1 MAGIQITPPASPT
14 NHKPHKTLPS
24 KTDNPLVVMGTGI
37 SGAEIKDLG
46 LGLVSALWWPDEQ

>member
-37 SGAEIKDLG
+37 SGGGDQGPG
-46 LGLVSALWWPDEQ
+46 LGSGICSVVAR

>member
-37 SGAEIKDLG
+37 SGAEIKDLV
-46 LGLVSALWWPDEQ
+46 LGLVSAPRPDEQ